1 MDEFEKTIKDIDSI
15 GRSKDTKVELV
26 KQGYEICFDDNKT
39 NDIRKDGHRE
49 NSKEKQMELTQLKN
63 NIEQWSKDR
72 GLDTAD
78 SSRQFL
84 KLIEEVGELAS
95 AMARNQE
102 DLIKDSVG
110 DTFVVLT
117 VLCQQLGISF
127 EESVELAWDE
137 IKDRKGKMI
146 NGVFVK
152 EEDLR

>member
-1 MDEFEKTIKDIDSI
+1 
-15 GRSKDTKVELV
+15 
-26 KQGYEICFDDNKT
+26 
-39 NDIRKDGHRE
+39 
-49 NSKEKQMELTQLKN
+49 MELTQLKN

>member
-1 MDEFEKTIKDIDSI
+1 
-15 GRSKDTKVELV
+15 
-26 KQGYEICFDDNKT
+26 
-39 NDIRKDGHRE
+39 
-49 NSKEKQMELTQLKN
+49 MELTQLKN

-146 NGVFVK
+146 NGVFIK
-152 EEDLR
+152 EEDLK

>member
-1 MDEFEKTIKDIDSI
+1 
-15 GRSKDTKVELV
+15 
-26 KQGYEICFDDNKT
+26 
-39 NDIRKDGHRE
+39 
-49 NSKEKQMELTQLKN
+49 MELTQLKN

-137 IKDRKGKMI
+137 IKDRRGKMI

-152 EEDLR
+152 EEDLK

>member
-1 MDEFEKTIKDIDSI
+1 
-15 GRSKDTKVELV
+15 
-26 KQGYEICFDDNKT
+26 
-39 NDIRKDGHRE
+39 
-49 NSKEKQMELTQLKN
+49 MELTQLKN
-63 NIEQWSKDR
+63 NIEQWSIDR

-78 SSRQFL
+78 PSRQFL

-102 DLIKDSVG
+102 DLIKDSIG
-110 DTFVVLT
+110 DTFVVMT
-117 VLCQQLGISF
+117 ILCQQLGISF

-152 EEDLR
+152 EEDLK

>member
-1 MDEFEKTIKDIDSI
+1 
-15 GRSKDTKVELV
+15 
-26 KQGYEICFDDNKT
+26 
-39 NDIRKDGHRE
+39 
-49 NSKEKQMELTQLKN
+49 MELTQLKN

-152 EEDLR
+152 EEDLK

>member
-1 MDEFEKTIKDIDSI
+1 
-15 GRSKDTKVELV
+15 
-26 KQGYEICFDDNKT
+26 
-39 NDIRKDGHRE
+39 
-49 NSKEKQMELTQLKN
+49 MELTQLKN
-63 NIEQWSKDR
+63 NIEQWSIDR
-72 GLDTAD
+72 NLDTAD

-127 EESVELAWDE
+127 EGSVELAWNE

-152 EEDLR
+152 EEDLK

>member
-1 MDEFEKTIKDIDSI
+1 
-15 GRSKDTKVELV
+15 
-26 KQGYEICFDDNKT
+26 
-39 NDIRKDGHRE
+39 
-49 NSKEKQMELTQLKN
+49 MELTQLKN

-152 EEDLR
+152 EEDLKWELD